1 MMAKYLSQDCDHLRY
16 EFVPINDV
24 LVLHGMFSLAA
35 RFSTSEYFAGTPLD
49 ERGELFAA
57 KALSIIQ
64 GYLYGPSK
72 EATSLQ
78 FLQGL
83 ILVSNYSMIKGPE
96 RQAWFLT
103 GDVCRMAQ
111 LLSLHNVDHDILTPN
126 GACVELSA
134 SEWACREERRRAWW
148 EVVRLDNFAS
158 VTTQRPFNIDSSSMS
173 VLLPVSDE
181 NWFGEQ
187 PLSSA
192 HIHMDLT
199 TTLKSLAASENQ
211 SPYAYFLIALSLMS
225 AAYRMT
231 MTAST
236 ILETIEDMDTCLS
249 CFVLS
254 LPERFSLEGGNFCYV
269 SPDLAHGQNWIIGTH
284 LVIQNARSFLIY
296 LHTQVRINASI
307 GSGLE
312 TVSSSA
318 KADELALL
326 RSRPLLTNLMRI
338 LRQWPPDHIPLAS
351 PLLVCAL
358 LGPFNYIMR
367 CIKTVTQD
375 QTRIALMRN
384 LVALAL
390 TRVAN
395 YWHIGS
401 LVLGEFDFTI
411 YH

>member
-72 EATSLQ
+72 EATSLK

-126 GACVELSA
+126 G
-134 SEWACREERRRAWW
+134 
-148 EVVRLDNFAS
+148 
-158 VTTQRPFNIDSSSMS
+158 
-173 VLLPVSDE
+173 
-181 NWFGEQ
+181 
-187 PLSSA
+187 
-192 HIHMDLT
+192 
-199 TTLKSLAASENQ
+199 
-211 SPYAYFLIALSLMS
+211 
-225 AAYRMT
+225 
-231 MTAST
+231 
-236 ILETIEDMDTCLS
+236 EDMDICLS

-326 RSRPLLTNLMRI
+326 RSRPLLANLMRI